1 MMVKLLLNR
10 KAIWIQLLFLSFT
23 TSLSGQQKA
32 DTVIILFKENPVN
45 KVMTLE
51 KVYSQP
57 DKQYPLDQIR
67 KYIINQFYYCKEC
80 KPSIQPI
87 TFAFHFINTPK
98 KLKIE
103 KPYDDYF
110 KVSKEELVNYRLLDS
125 NWFNHTPWEEV
136 RKLILQH
143 RKVLYLIDESYLINN
158 QFVAMKVEF
167 DDWTVSH

>member
-1 MMVKLLLNR
+1 MAKLLLNR

-45 KVMTLE
+45 KVMTFE

-57 DKQYPLDQIR
+57 DKQYPVDQIR

-80 KPSIQPI
+80 NPHIKPVG

-98 KLKIE
+98 QLNSE
-103 KPYDDYF
+103 RPYDDYF

-125 NWFNHTPWEEV
+125 NWFNHTSWEEV
-136 RKLILQH
+136 RKLLLQYS
-143 RKVLYLIDESYLINN
+143 KVLYLIDQSYLINS

-167 DDWTVSH
+167 DDW